1 MNVRIDEQQKAAGD
15 AVFALVGYSPTD
27 VVRTVW
33 GFAARNASE
42 PSAVRDLLASM
53 RAPLDPE
60 QEEELQRRQKLLD
73 ESANIYQRFLD
84 SVGVE
89 ELPSMDHRDI
99 RDLRQQAYV
108 ARALQKG
115 NVDG

>member
-1 MNVRIDEQQKAAGD
+1 MW
-15 AVFALVGYSPTD
+15 F
-27 VVRTVW
+27 
-33 GFAARNASE
+33 E
-42 PSAVRDLLASM
+42 PSGGLLRVMLPSPLPSGIFSPACVRRST
-53 RAPLDPE
+53 PK
-60 QEEELQRRQKLLD
+60 EEELQRRQKLLD

-108 ARALQKG
+108 TRALQKG